1 MSRSPAAKM
10 LARAPVT
17 TRAMLDFFISSSSD
31 ALTFA
36 MSQRSHQ
43 GAPVSLGLAGIRGVR
58 LAPPRGRV
66 RVPAP
71 LRRRHALLRLVDRP
85 GAPPAPAPGGHGQPL
100 HAGPEAGGARVHARV
115 PDTFG
120 GNAGG
125 GADQR
130 PPGAR

>member
-36 MSQRSHQ
+36 MSQRSHHR
-43 GAPVSLGLAGIRGVR
+43 PPLSLGLAGIRGVR
-58 LAPPRGRV
+58 LAPPRARL

-71 LRRRHALLRLVDRP
+71 LRRRHALLRLVHRP
-85 GAPPAPAPGGHGQPL
+85 GAPPAPAPGRHGQPL
-100 HAGPEAGGARVHARV
+100 HARAATGGARLHARV
-115 PDTFG
+115 SD
-120 GNAGG
+120 AL
-125 GADQR
+125 R
-130 PPGAR
+130 